1 MADQGILHLMRGE
14 MTHDV
19 TIDQAR
25 GVVIKRFRS
34 WARSEPAREWAALRL
49 LAERADGLAPR
60 PLSAHLDTD
69 PPVITM
75 SRLPGRPLA
84 GAAVSPGMLDALAA
98 ALGRLWTSVAPA
110 ELTGLPDTEP
120 GPVSFVRLVSERLA
134 AGPDLGHDQVVLDA
148 AGAAVT
154 WLDGAADWP
163 RPDGRELVLGQAD
176 PNLAN
181 FLYADGRVCLVDFED
196 CRPSTRPFELAVLVE
211 HLSFWAIAGLDADDF
226 LARFD
231 LTAAERCR
239 LPDYRRVAA
248 LYWLYLLRPGSR
260 ASRRNPPGTITLQ
273 AGRLR
278 RLLDDVGA

>member
-1 MADQGILHLMRGE
+1 M
-14 MTHDV
+14 MTHDI
-19 TIDQAR
+19 TINGD
-25 GVVIKRFRS
+25 VVIKRFRS
-34 WARSEPAREWAALRL
+34 WSRNEPAREWAALRL
-49 LAERADGLAPR
+49 LARRADGLAPR
-60 PLSAHLDTD
+60 PLSADLDAD

-84 GAAVSPGMLDALAA
+84 GSAISPVMLDALAL
-98 ALGRLWTSVAPA
+98 ALDRLWTSAAPGELSGLPVTEPAPA
-110 ELTGLPDTEP
+110 A
-120 GPVSFVRLVSERLA
+120 FVRLVRERMA
-134 AGPDLGHDQVVLDA
+134 AGPDLGDDPVVLDA

-154 WLDGAADWP
+154 WLGCAAHWP

-181 FLYADGRVCLVDFED
+181 FLYADGRVRLVDFED
-196 CRPSTRPFELAVLVE
+196 CRPSSRSFELAALVE
-211 HLSFWAIAGLDADDF
+211 HLSFWAVAGLDADDF

-231 LTAAERCR
+231 LTAAERRR

-260 ASRRNPPGTITLQ
+260 ASGRNPPGTLTRQ

-278 RLLDDVGA
+278 HLLDDAG